1 MTKTQ
6 RFRPAVLILV
16 AAVAGSILFAS
27 IHDENNAEEGSSSL
41 RNNHRRHLMS
51 LVQFADPKSVTLK
64 SDALSKK
71 RKRKKTTVTSEGDE
85 GDGVPYD
92 EPPAFRD
99 DGYINGG
106 GGGGG
111 EGIGEG
117 GGEGDQLVTKPK
129 REQFLPVEHQS
140 RKKCQRVYITGVEG
154 ATHHGFIPI
163 IEALARKQVDPAT
176 GLGYEVDINPMSLK
190 AGMFGWYSGKIRGW
204 GFDASPPPDVDDP
217 AFVQR
222 VVAES
227 CPDDFYECSPYLKYP
242 NYCLLEHYVHT
253 TKKNNKGDIVFV
265 GWKVW

>member
-16 AAVAGSILFAS
+16 TAVAGSILFAS

-41 RNNHRRHLMS
+41 RSNHRRQLMS

-64 SDALSKK
+64 SDAPSKK
-71 RKRKKTTVTSEGDE
+71 RKRKKTSEDDE

-99 DGYINGG
+99 EGYVDGG

-117 GGEGDQLVTKPK
+117 GGEGDQLVTKPM
-129 REQFLPVEHQS
+129 REQFLPVDHQS
-140 RKKCQRVYITGVEG
+140 RKKCQIVYITGVEG

-163 IEALARKQVDPAT
+163 IEALARNQVDPAT
-176 GLGYEVDINPMSLK
+176 GLGYEVDINPTSLK
-190 AGMFGWYSGKIRGW
+190 AGMFGWNPARIRRW
-204 GFDASPPPDVDDP
+204 G
-217 AFVQR
+217 
-222 VVAES
+222 
-227 CPDDFYECSPYLKYP
+227 
-242 NYCLLEHYVHT
+242 
-253 TKKNNKGDIVFV
+253 
-265 GWKVW
+265 